1 MAKPMKTL
9 ELHHAMTR
17 NIPRVNCIFSIYTR
31 VFRQVCLPSKYYL
44 VILVFIQNKNPIQ
57 IKIKKTESPK
67 STKSVQ
73 FSNCVLFGCVSP

>member
-57 IKIKKTESPK
+57 IKKKKKQSRRGQL
-67 STKSVQ
+67 SL
-73 FSNCVLFGCVSP
+73 SNCVLFGCVSS

>member
-17 NIPRVNCIFSIYTR
+17 NIPRVKCIFSIYTR
-31 VFRQVCLPSKYYL
+31 VFRQVCLPSTYSSL

-57 IKIKKTESPK
+57 IKIKKKQSR
-67 STKSVQ
+67 Q
-73 FSNCVLFGCVSP
+73 G

>member
-17 NIPRVNCIFSIYTR
+17 NIPRVKCIFSIYTR
-31 VFRQVCLPSKYYL
+31 VSRQVCLPSKYYL

-57 IKIKKTESPK
+57 IKIKKTESP
-67 STKSVQ
+67 VQ
-73 FSNCVLFGCVSP
+73 FSSCVLFGCVSP